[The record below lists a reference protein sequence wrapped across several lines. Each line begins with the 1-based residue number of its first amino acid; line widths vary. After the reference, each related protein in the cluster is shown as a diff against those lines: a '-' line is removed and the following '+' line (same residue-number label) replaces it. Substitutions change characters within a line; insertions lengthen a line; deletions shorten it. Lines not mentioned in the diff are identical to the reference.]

1 MEYYFF
7 DVKIQDRNTYLWISI
22 YIVFLKL
29 KTLKNLGNIMLN
41 SLRARILAVIF
52 AGAILIAIDGSTISP
67 ILESIR
73 KSFGVNE
80 SLIT

>member
-7 DVKIQDRNTYLWISI
+7 DVKIQDSNTYLGISI

-41 SLRARILAVIF
+41 NLKARILAVIF
-52 AGAILIAIDGSTISP
+52 AGVILDSHRWINHQPYPGINKK
-67 ILESIR
+67 ILWS
-73 KSFGVNE
+73 
-80 SLIT
+80 